1 MNIINKFTIKNLK
14 KNKKRTIVTI
24 IGIAL
29 STALICAVAGM
40 VMSFRKTMI
49 EIIKAADGNYHVE
62 FQDVP
67 QDQLKYIENNE
78 GVTEYYCQTSLGYA
92 QLKDSVNPD
101 KPYLYVMA
109 FDQKALSESSIKLKE
124 GRMPQNSNEVVI
136 SEHIESNAR
145 VKLNIGDTI
154 KANVGERVIK
164 GTTDKL
170 NQHNPYLEGNENNPE
185 EKVEEEIINNVAKE
199 YTIVGIIERPN
210 SSIEPYSAPG
220 YSIITY
226 LSPEEKTKLKTADIY
241 VRLKE
246 PKQFEKWE
254 EAVSNTIYEN
264 TNQKIS
270 YETNTSLL
278 KFEGVLSET
287 TMTALYSL
295 GGIVIGIIVVSSVFV
310 IRNSFSISVSEK
322 TKQYGMLASVG
333 ATSKQIRKTVL
344 KEGFIIGLIGIP
356 LGILCGVIAIVILIW
371 LLNYLLQDMLSGE
384 LFVYAL
390 PWQVVIISILMSA
403 ITIYFSCIIPA
414 RKASKISP
422 IDAIKGNDDIKIKA
436 KKIRTSKLTKKLFGM
451 GGVIA
456 SKNLK
461 RSRKK
466 YRTTVISLVVSISIF
481 IALSSFLEYGKRMTS
496 TYYVDLHY
504 NIIANFQYQGT
515 DENAKEVYEYI
526 AEKNNLNDYAY
537 YSESS
542 ALINTQKYGTKAA
555 KTYMQENYVKTDK
568 YNIGIIKYNK
578 KYFEK
583 FAQSIGINVNDY
595 SKIAI
600 LEDDFFIGNEDE
612 SVEEQRLYNI
622 NEGDNITVSIA
633 GEDSENE
640 LNIQISKISKER
652 PMGFEGSYSIGGI
665 IVVSED
671 FDFKNESKYLSQMYI
686 NSKNPSEL
694 EANLIDQDQ
703 KDEIVKGKINITNI
717 NEIVDQQNRIILV
730 ISIFLYGFIIVITL
744 IGVTNIFNTITTNM
758 ILRSKEFAMLK
769 SIGMTNKEFN
779 RMIRLESIMYGTK
792 SLMIG
797 IPIGLALSYAIYKS
811 VAIKT
816 NYGFMIP
823 WWPIIISII
832 FVFIIVG
839 ITMKYSLNKINKQNI
854 VETIRNDNI

>member
-1 MNIINKFTIKNLK
+1 MD
-14 KNKKRTIVTI
+14 TIVYLI
-24 IGIAL
+24 RHSEQFRGYKEKYNSQQQNEKIVL
-29 STALICAVAGM
+29 SI
-40 VMSFRKTMI
+40 
-49 EIIKAADGNYHVE
+49 N
-62 FQDVP
+62 
-67 QDQLKYIENNE
+67 
-78 GVTEYYCQTSLGYA
+78 
-92 QLKDSVNPD
+92 
-101 KPYLYVMA
+101 
-109 FDQKALSESSIKLKE
+109 
-124 GRMPQNSNEVVI
+124 
-136 SEHIESNAR
+136 
-145 VKLNIGDTI
+145 
-154 KANVGERVIK
+154 GERLAEELSNNAELQNIDELWSSSYSRAV
-164 GTTDKL
+164 GT
-170 NQHNPYLEGNENNPE
+170 
-185 EKVEEEIINNVAKE
+185 AK
-199 YTIVGIIERPN
+199 
-210 SSIEPYSAPG
+210 
-220 YSIITY
+220 
-226 LSPEEKTKLKTADIY
+226 
-241 VRLKE
+241 
-246 PKQFEKWE
+246 
-254 EAVSNTIYEN
+254 
-264 TNQKIS
+264 
-270 YETNTSLL
+270 
-278 KFEGVLSET
+278 
-287 TMTALYSL
+287 
-295 GGIVIGIIVVSSVFV
+295 
-310 IRNSFSISVSEK
+310 
-322 TKQYGMLASVG
+322 
-333 ATSKQIRKTVL
+333 
-344 KEGFIIGLIGIP
+344 
-356 LGILCGVIAIVILIW
+356 
-371 LLNYLLQDMLSGE
+371 
-384 LFVYAL
+384 
-390 PWQVVIISILMSA
+390 
-403 ITIYFSCIIPA
+403 
-414 RKASKISP
+414 
-422 IDAIKGNDDIKIKA
+422 
-436 KKIRTSKLTKKLFGM
+436 
-451 GGVIA
+451 
-456 SKNLK
+456 
-461 RSRKK
+461 
-466 YRTTVISLVVSISIF
+466 
-481 IALSSFLEYGKRMTS
+481 
-496 TYYVDLHY
+496 
-504 NIIANFQYQGT
+504 
-515 DENAKEVYEYI
+515 YI

-652 PMGFEGSYSIGGI
+652 PMGFEGSYSMGGI

-717 NEIVDQQNRIILV
+717 NEMVDQQNRIILV
-730 ISIFLYGFIIVITL
+730 ISIFLYGFITVITL

-811 VAIKT
+811 FAIKT

-839 ITMKYSLNKINKQNI
+839 ITMKYSLDKINKQNI